1 MGLIYRKS
9 INLGPFRVNLSGS
22 GIGYSVGGRGFRV
35 GKSSRG
41 RNYTA
46 FSIPGTGVGYRSS
59 SKGSGKGCGCL
70 ILIAAIPSSL
80 ALSHWILTSLI

>member
-46 FSIPGTGVGYRSS
+46 FSIPGTGVGYRSI

-80 ALSHWILTSLI
+80 ALSNWILTSPH